1 MRAATLGRP
10 ALPRG
15 ISRPW
20 IVILPALVLVG
31 LFSVYPFIFA
41 VQLSLH
47 RVLLSRPDRAPFVGL
62 GNYLDVILVP
72 EFQLAAAKTAMFT
85 AITVP
90 AVAALGLGVALLL
103 NQRLRGFGILR
114 WVVLLPWAV
123 PLVAAGIIWR
133 LLLHGSYGALNGL
146 LLQIGLVDQYIT
158 WLSDPGL
165 ALYGVALAH
174 VWREFPLAA
183 ILFLAG
189 LQTIP
194 SELHEAALA
203 DGAGAW
209 ARFRHISAP
218 LLRPSLLVVL
228 VYETVISIGI
238 FDMIFVLTG
247 GGPGSATTVIS
258 WYAYASTFKFSNL
271 GQGAA
276 LSILMAIGMLILIV
290 VYVRVLPSRD
300 EG

>member
-1 MRAATLGRP
+1 MRAAPAVNPSRP
-10 ALPRG
+10 VG

-20 IVILPALVLVG
+20 LVVLPALILVG
-31 LFSVYPFIFA
+31 LFSLYPFIFA

-62 GNYLDVILVP
+62 GNYLDVLLVP
-72 EFQLAAAKTAMFT
+72 EFQLAAAKTALFT
-85 AITVP
+85 GITVP
-90 AVAALGLGVALLL
+90 AVAALGLGAALLL
-103 NQRLRGFGILR
+103 NQRLRGFGVLR
-114 WVVLLPWAV
+114 WLVLLPWAV

-146 LLQIGLVDQYIT
+146 LLQVGLVDQYVP
-158 WLSDPGL
+158 WLSDPNL
-165 ALYGVALAH
+165 AMYGVAMAH
-174 VWREFPLAA
+174 IWREFPLAA

-194 SELHEAALA
+194 TDLHEAALA
-203 DGAGAW
+203 DGAGAL
-209 ARFRHISAP
+209 ARFRYVSLP
-218 LLRPSLLVVL
+218 LLRPSILIVL

-271 GQGAA
+271 GQGAT
-276 LSILMAIGMLILIV
+276 LSILMTIGMLILIL
-290 VYVRVLPSRD
+290 VYVRALPSR
-300 EG
+300 EER